1 MLVTASALALWS
13 YDQTLIF
20 ETSRPLKSELWKGI
34 LKGKILISFA
44 LSLTGAMLLVE
55 CIVKRR
61 RFILQP
67 GHVFLCCYGVTS
79 LLFIFGSK
87 YVGMSPRISFFEFL
101 QMPMPPE
108 QLVDTLR
115 RIFDVLII
123 QSAIALLFYARA
135 STRFRGAWQ
144 FGFLLMLVSAL
155 CNVVAAALW
164 RTSIFDILRMQ
175 PGIQGLLD
183 AILIFYWCTAICAI
197 LLIGFACC
205 VDIFRL
211 RRQRDWKHW
220 LGLSLLIIELIGER
234 VILYLSQVF

>member
-1 MLVTASALALWS
+1 MSHRSPNQDAKESGSAPMQFGMLEILMLVTASALALWS

-87 YVGMSPRISFFEFL
+87 YVGVSPRC
-101 QMPMPPE
+101 
-108 QLVDTLR
+108 
-115 RIFDVLII
+115 
-123 QSAIALLFYARA
+123 LLYT
-135 STRFRGAWQ
+135 SD
-144 FGFLLMLVSAL
+144 
-155 CNVVAAALW
+155 AA
-164 RTSIFDILRMQ
+164 D
-175 PGIQGLLD
+175 
-183 AILIFYWCTAICAI
+183 
-197 LLIGFACC
+197 
-205 VDIFRL
+205 
-211 RRQRDWKHW
+211 
-220 LGLSLLIIELIGER
+220 E
-234 VILYLSQVF
+234 